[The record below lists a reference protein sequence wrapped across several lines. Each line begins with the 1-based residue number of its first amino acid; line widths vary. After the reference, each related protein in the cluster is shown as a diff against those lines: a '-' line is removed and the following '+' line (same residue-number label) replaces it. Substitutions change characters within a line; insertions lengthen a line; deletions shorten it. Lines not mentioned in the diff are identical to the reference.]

1 MPPFRLL
8 RFHKSYAND
17 PDPTQAAENN
27 TSTGTHLRYPHKKQT
42 MAATSTMTASTVRK
56 HLLPRV
62 AVGLSGGVDSSVAA
76 LLLLQQGYEVVG
88 VHMQNWDSTDEAG
101 ASACPETEDLKD
113 AQEVSKQLG
122 IPFHRADFSRP
133 YWTNV
138 FTPFLEDYERG
149 WTPNPDVLCN
159 REIKFLKFRNFAQEA
174 LGTPWV
180 ATGHYARLR
189 HPSPPSLPPSP
200 PQDADAAAAVTSVTG
215 ALPPQ
220 LLTGVDPRK
229 DQSYFLSHVPSLA
242 FQHTLFPLGHLTKPQ
257 VRALATTAGLC
268 TAPKKESMGICFVG
282 KRRMSDFL
290 PEYLKPLP
298 GLLVSV
304 TDGTVLGEQEG
315 GLTLLTVGQG
325 ARIGGGA
332 TKWFVC
338 GKDME
343 RGVVWVAP
351 GTDHP
356 ALFCDWLLVEEE
368 GFNWIGGRPRELL
381 LPLQQ
386 GGREG
391 RSSSSSNSSSSNG
404 MSASESLRCE
414 YRVRYRQPLARCTV
428 SRPPSAPGMLRVDF
442 DSPQRAVALKQTLA
456 LYAGERCLGGGAIV
470 EVGPSYWERGKAL
483 PEERVKWAV

>member
-1 MPPFRLL
+1 M
-8 RFHKSYAND
+8 
-17 PDPTQAAENN
+17 
-27 TSTGTHLRYPHKKQT
+27 
-42 MAATSTMTASTVRK
+42 ASTATTIRK
-56 HLLPRV
+56 RLLPRV

-88 VHMQNWDSTDEAG
+88 VHMQNWDTTDEEG
-101 ASACPETEDLKD
+101 MSGCPETEDLKD

-159 REIKFLKFRNFAQEA
+159 REIKFSKFRNFAQEA

-189 HPSPPSLPPSP
+189 YPRPPSLPPSSE
-200 PQDADAAAAVTSVTG
+200 ATEA
-215 ALPPQ
+215 Q
-220 LLTGVDPRK
+220 LLVGVDRSK

-242 FQHTLFPLGHLTKPQ
+242 FQHTLFPLGHLTKSQ
-257 VRALATTAGLC
+257 VRALATSGGLC
-268 TAPKKESMGICFVG
+268 TAQKKESMGICFVG
-282 KRRMSDFL
+282 KRRMGDFL

-304 TDGTVLGEQEG
+304 TDGAVLGEQEG

-325 ARIGGGA
+325 ARIGGEA

-351 GTDHP
+351 GTNHP
-356 ALFCDWLLVEEE
+356 ALYCDWLLVEEE
-368 GFNWIGGRPRELL
+368 KFNWIGGRPRELQR
-381 LPLQQ
+381 PAKKDPH
-386 GGREG
+386 
-391 RSSSSSNSSSSNG
+391 SSSSSSDVT
-404 MSASESLRCE
+404 ASVPLRCE
-414 YRVRYRQPLARCTV
+414 YRVRYRQPLASCTV
-428 SRPPSAPGMLRVDF
+428 SRPPSAPGLIRIDF
-442 DSPQRAVALKQTLA
+442 DVPQRAVALKQTLA
-456 LYAGERCLGGGAIV
+456 LYAGERCLGGGVIV
-470 EVGPSYWERGKAL
+470 EVGPSYWERGKEM
-483 PEERVKWAV
+483 PQERVEWAV

>member
-1 MPPFRLL
+1 
-8 RFHKSYAND
+8 
-17 PDPTQAAENN
+17 
-27 TSTGTHLRYPHKKQT
+27 
-42 MAATSTMTASTVRK
+42 MAASTNTAVRK

-76 LLLLQQGYEVVG
+76 LLLLNQGYEVVG
-88 VHMQNWDSTDEAG
+88 VHMQNWDTTDEAG

-122 IPFHRADFSRP
+122 IPFHKADFSRP

-159 REIKFLKFRNFAQEA
+159 REIKFSKFRHFAQEA
-174 LGTPWV
+174 LKTPWV

-189 HPSPPSLPPSP
+189 HPSPPSLPPPSSE
-200 PQDADAAAAVTSVTG
+200 AAAA
-215 ALPPQ
+215 APPPQ
-220 LLTGVDPRK
+220 LLVGVDPSK

-242 FQHTLFPLGHLTKPQ
+242 FTHTLFPLGYLTKPQ
-257 VRALATTAGLC
+257 VRALALNANLC
-268 TAPKKESMGICFVG
+268 TAQKEESMGICFVG
-282 KRRMSDFL
+282 KRRMGEFL

-304 TDGTVLGEQEG
+304 VDGTVLGEQEG

-325 ARIGGGA
+325 ARIGGRA
-332 TKWFVC
+332 EKWFVC
-338 GKDME
+338 GKDMD

-351 GTDHP
+351 GTNHP
-356 ALFCDWLLVEEE
+356 ALFCDRLMVEEE

-381 LPLQQ
+381 LPLQEA
-386 GGREG
+386 GREG
-391 RSSSSSNSSSSNG
+391 SSGVNSSSSSSS
-404 MSASESLRCE
+404 MPASASLRCE
-414 YRVRYRQPLARCTV
+414 YRVRYRQPLASCTV
-428 SRPPSAPGMLRVDF
+428 SRPPLAPGLLRVEF

-470 EVGPSYWERGKAL
+470 EVGPSYWEMGKAL
-483 PEERVKWAV
+483 PEERVEWAV